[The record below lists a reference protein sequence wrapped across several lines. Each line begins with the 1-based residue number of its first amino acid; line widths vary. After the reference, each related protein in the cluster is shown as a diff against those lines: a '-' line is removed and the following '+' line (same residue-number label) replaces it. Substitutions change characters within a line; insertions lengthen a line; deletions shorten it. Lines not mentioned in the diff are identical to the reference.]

1 MKSNYLIDLIL
12 AMFYLSVVST
22 GLFMYFFMPSG
33 TPGGGRLV
41 YMGLAKKKWAWIHS
55 RAGILMAILATIH
68 LSIHWKWI
76 YYNTKNFF
84 WKETQNHI
92 LSKFNDEFFKL

>member
-1 MKSNYLIDLIL
+1 ML
-12 AMFYLSVVST
+12 YLSVVST

-33 TPGGGRLV
+33 IPRGGRLV
-41 YMGLAKKKWAWIHS
+41 YLGLAKKKWVWIHS
-55 RAGILMAILATIH
+55 RAGILTAILAAIH

-76 YYNTKNFF
+76 VYNTKNFF
-84 WKETQNHI
+84 WKGTQNRI